1 MNEIKKVILSPER
14 KTSLI
19 KEIIDYF
26 ATEKDIE
33 IGNIAAE
40 EILNFLLVAVEREI
54 YNQAI
59 NDVQKVIREGAEN
72 IAVNV
77 DLLQKQ

>member
-14 KTSLI
+14 KISLI